1 MQRDQMN
8 CAGDGDGQ
16 CFSICSASKL
26 RLGVGRVGDSSAICV
41 CASLNVNSSATCQWG
56 KIDA

>member
-1 MQRDQMN
+1 MQRDQMK

-41 CASLNVNSSATCQWG
+41 CVLP
-56 KIDA
+56 